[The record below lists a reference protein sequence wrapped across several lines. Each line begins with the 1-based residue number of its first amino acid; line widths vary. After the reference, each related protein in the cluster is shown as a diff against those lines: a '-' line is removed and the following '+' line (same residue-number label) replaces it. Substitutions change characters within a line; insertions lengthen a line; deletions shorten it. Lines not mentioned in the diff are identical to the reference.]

1 MDSKLLATIIAVA
14 KKEAGTQARDLSL
27 LERKVEDK
35 LKEFHKRSP
44 ILDLPTFTVKSGSL
58 YCTWSSGHTLDFG
71 NIVGPQ
77 GIQGIQGVQG
87 IQGIAGKAGTN
98 GKDGLNGKDG
108 YNGKDGTAGRNGI
121 DGKQGLRGVVGARGE
136 PGQDGKQGIPGN
148 DGQAGKRGSIG
159 LSGNDGL
166 DGEDGEDGVGI
177 EKAWVNDNYHLTI
190 RLTSGK
196 VIDAGY
202 VRGNPGASAGKGGRV
217 SGYSS
222 GGSSASSP
230 FLVNASFNSSNEL
243 ILGSSNGS
251 SINAGAPA
259 DPPLTWDYLV
269 QNWSVEPALNAVI
282 TGGTVY
288 NYTLSGVTRYRL
300 VPDPYTATSDQ
311 FYSDFNGTTL
321 SGLIVARGN

>member
-1 MDSKLLATIIAVA
+1 MPVDSKLLATIIAVA

-108 YNGKDGTAGRNGI
+108 YNGKDGTAGRDGI
-121 DGKQGLRGVVGARGE
+121 DGKQGLTGVVGARGE

-148 DGQAGKRGSIG
+148 DGQAGERGSMG

-251 SINAGAPA
+251 SINAGAPLA
-259 DPPLTWDYLV
+259 DGGLV
-269 QNWSVEPALNAVI
+269 SPSFTY
-282 TGGTVY
+282 TGGLLSRIDYAGGQFKTLAYTGSQLTSVVFT
-288 NYTLSGVTRYRL
+288 NGSEVTTKTLSYGI
-300 VPDPYTATSDQ
+300 DGS
-311 FYSDFNGTTL
+311 L
-321 SGLIVARGN
+321 SSIAQT